1 MNKSELAEIR
11 RRLNPDKNAIT
22 CIRGCYVNE
31 KREIVSLFCRPL
43 LTLPQEEVE
52 KYLSI
57 FKRTLSG
64 VPGRNLISI
73 DFTTGEVLEGEE
85 HKLLSALC
93 NTQLKLEEGAQRLY
107 SRIIDSLKLEGHYLI
122 LLLHDAYD
130 VPYRPKDG
138 TELED
143 SSETVF
149 NYILAAV
156 CPVKLTRPAL
166 GYYAAD
172 NDFHECEQNW
182 VVASPELGFMF
193 PAYEDGGANLYRAM
207 YFTRDTA
214 ETHDEFISA
223 VFHTS
228 APMPA
233 ETQKETF
240 QSLLEETL
248 GDDLSYDVV
257 QSVHEQLREKIEAQK
272 ADKTAEAP
280 VVSKRE
286 IKGMLSSC
294 GVDEER
300 VAAFQQRYDEEFG
313 ETIDLSPQNIVDEK
327 KFELRTPNV
336 VIQVS
341 PDCSDQIETRVID
354 GFKYILIR
362 ADEGVLVNGV
372 NIKI

>member
-31 KREIVSLFCRPL
+31 KREIVSSFCRPL
-43 LTLPQEEVE
+43 LALPQEEAE

-64 VPGRNLISI
+64 IPGRNLIPI
-73 DFTTGEVLEGEE
+73 DFSTGEVLDGEE

-93 NTQLKLEEGAQRLY
+93 NTQLKLEEGAQKLY
-107 SRIIDSLKLEGHYLI
+107 SRIIDSLQLEGHYLI

-130 VPYRPKDG
+130 VPYHPKDG

-166 GYYAAD
+166 SYYAAD

-182 VVASPELGFMF
+182 VVAAPELGFMF
-193 PAYEDGGANLYRAM
+193 PAYEEGGANLYRAM

-214 ETHDEFISA
+214 EMHDEFISA
-223 VFHTS
+223 VFRAS

-248 GDDLSYDVV
+248 GDDLNYDVV

-280 VVSKRE
+280 VVSKKE
-286 IKGMLSSC
+286 IQGMLASC

-341 PDCSDQIETRVID
+341 PGCSDQVETRVID
-354 GFKYILIR
+354 GFKYILVR
-362 ADEGVLVNGV
+362 ADEGVVVNGV
-372 NIKI
+372 NIKV